1 MPWSGRRAIEADHA
15 WIELP
20 IFDEAGRVRHRRGV
34 TDIPGLMFVGLTLQH
49 TRGSAL
55 IGWVTHDAEYIAER
69 IRENQESDT
78 RQSGETAVSQG
89 SIRGPEARGEVAR

>member
-69 IRENQESDT
+69 IREHQESNAS
-78 RQSGETAVSQG
+78 QAGETPVSRG
-89 SIRGPEARGEVAR
+89 SIREPAARGEAIR